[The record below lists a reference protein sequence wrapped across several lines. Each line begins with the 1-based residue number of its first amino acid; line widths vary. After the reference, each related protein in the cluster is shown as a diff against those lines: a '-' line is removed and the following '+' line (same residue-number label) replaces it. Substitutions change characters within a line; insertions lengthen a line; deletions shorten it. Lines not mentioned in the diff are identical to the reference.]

1 MLIMIMGTDSDI
13 LIARGVEAVSY
24 TSTMRSS
31 CQGQVVKTSGGGL
44 KLICLYSFFL
54 DVVVSKNNNIN
65 NNKAP
70 HCLPQSAEWG
80 IMFNRNHKE
89 PLRFLLEQH

>member
-31 CQGQVVKTSGGGL
+31 SQGQVVKTSGGGL

-54 DVVVSKNNNIN
+54 DVVLQKTTTSTITKPSLSTSIGRMGHNV
-65 NNKAP
+65 
-70 HCLPQSAEWG
+70 QQ
-80 IMFNRNHKE
+80 E
-89 PLRFLLEQH
+89 P